1 MSPATSRN
9 PHRPLPTMTLTRT
22 KPHALTLSPYRSPH
36 GLMLALVRHG
46 EKGGPELDGLAGPS
60 LTPLGKRQA
69 KRLAARLADE
79 PFDHIYSSDM
89 ARAYQTCKAL
99 REHHR
104 GTPYTML
111 EDLREVGGF
120 HHRGTPVARSR
131 EQRQRRDRDIA
142 AVNRF
147 IRRLRREHLKPG
159 KAVLVVCHGNFIRLL
174 LPTLAGLPPRRVL
187 PVNTLN
193 ASLTIANL
201 NPDGRVSLQL
211 ANCTRHLP
219 TRMVSAV

>member
-1 MSPATSRN
+1 MSVTQTA
-9 PHRPLPTMTLTRT
+9 PHTLG
-22 KPHALTLSPYRSPH
+22 LSPHRSPH

-46 EKGGPELDGLAGPS
+46 QKGGPEIDGLAGPS
-60 LTPLGKRQA
+60 LTAMGKRQA

-89 ARAYQTCKAL
+89 ARAYQTCKAV

-104 GTPYTML
+104 DTPYTML
-111 EDLREVGGF
+111 KELREVVGC
-120 HHRGTPVARSR
+120 HRGAPIARSADA
-131 EQRQRRDRDIA
+131 RQRRDHDIA
-142 AVNRF
+142 AVDRF

-174 LPTLAGLPPRRVL
+174 LPMLAGLPPRRVL

-193 ASLTIANL
+193 ASLTLVNL
-201 NPDGRVSLQL
+201 NPDGHVGINL

-219 TRMVSAV
+219 TRMVNAV